1 MTKNITMRH
10 ELKYICSQKQLDE
23 IKLSLDNVLLPDPNQ
38 GEFGYNIKSLYFDTV
53 GDRLFNETLSGVDNR
68 YKFRIRVY
76 NSSDQLI
83 KLEKK
88 ISINNLKTKEDLT
101 ISRKQFINIL
111 DNKYEYGCKLMDEMN
126 YLNKIE
132 LLKPKLIV
140 EYDRYAYVSEV
151 GNVRIT
157 LDRNI
162 RYSENVYGLFDK
174 NIPTIPILPINRHI
188 LEVKYDGVLPGY
200 IAKLLNIYKLERSS
214 FSKYALCRC
223 TSLTNGRLEDLYEYW
238 Y

>member
-1 MTKNITMRH
+1 MRH

-88 ISINNLKTKEDLT
+88 ISINNLKAKEDLT

-126 YLNKIE
+126 CLNKLE
-132 LLKPKLIV
+132 LLKPKVIV
-140 EYDRYAYVSEV
+140 EYDRYAYVSEI

-162 RYSENVYGLFDK
+162 RYSKNVYGLFDK
-174 NIPTIPILPINRHI
+174 DLPTIPILPINRHI

-200 IAKLLNIYKLERSS
+200 ITKLLNIYKLERSS

-223 TSLTNGRLEDLYEYW
+223 ASLTNGRLEDLYEY
-238 Y
+238 